1 MKDDSAGL
9 VDLVG
14 SYAIR
19 PLVGVQ
25 RVAHIHGV
33 LASRDRLVC
42 AAGGHFGKLLAKR
55 DAWSAVWRSHQRLR
69 LGEAPRRE
77 GQSKRATLTLSRW
90 REIANATFVVFVF
103 KPVGCDKMYQLIGLV
118 TDVTKRKTMLEP
130 HIPTTCVSQRT
141 LSH

>member
-25 RVAHIHGV
+25 RAARIHGV
-33 LASRDRLVC
+33 LAGRDRLVH

-55 DAWSAVWRSHQRLR
+55 GMRGQRS
-69 LGEAPRRE
+69 G
-77 GQSKRATLTLSRW
+77 G
-90 REIANATFVVFVF
+90 
-103 KPVGCDKMYQLIGLV
+103 V
-118 TDVTKRKTMLEP
+118 TN
-130 HIPTTCVSQRT
+130 VSG
-141 LSH
+141 